1 MGKFVNQTQLTF
13 GNNIIKSNIVEGEIL
28 EALIGNK
35 VTLTDQ
41 YLFDSVIT
49 YFINLTNNSEKDIS
63 SINIEDNLAT
73 YTINKNEYTP
83 LDYIDG
89 SSKLFIDG
97 KEEQKIDIIK
107 NKHNVIFKNI
117 TLKKNQTITLV
128 YQGKINS
135 YAPLGENNSII
146 NKAKITYPNM
156 TDSLVLESQLC
167 YSNKANVKLEKSIDK
182 TVYKSGEKI
191 KHVIK
196 ILNYGINDLSLIN
209 NLTIKETF
217 SPILKNIEVT
227 YNGVKWTNGVNYSY
241 NSASGN
247 FITLSNQIAL
257 FKAKI
262 TKNENTNEY
271 NLIPSFA
278 TLIIEGTI

>member
-49 YFINLTNNSEKDIS
+49 YFINLTNNSERDIS

-73 YTINKNEYTP
+73 YTINNNEYTP

-89 SSKLFIDG
+89 SSKLFING
-97 KEEQKIDIIK
+97 KEEQNLDIVK

-135 YAPLGENNSII
+135 YAPLGENNIII
-146 NKAKITYPNM
+146 NKAKINYPNM

-167 YSNKANVKLEKSIDK
+167 YSNKANIKLEKSIDK
-182 TVYKSGEKI
+182 TVYKIGEKI

-217 SPILKNIEVT
+217 SPIIKNIEVT

-241 NSASGN
+241 NSTSGN

-262 TKNENTNEY
+262 TKNENTNQY

-278 TLIIEGTI
+278 TLIIEGNL